1 MHSDAKRIYDD
12 KRLELLRCASLLGL
26 RSQALL
32 LEDHKILTLQMRE
45 EATLSGEV
53 SVLHPEMGFYLLL
66 YLPLCRGNQGVC
78 CCQQCFWIKNEKE
91 GLILNNKKIWNSMIL
106 PSLWRLVLRNWTNT
120 EDKVCR
126 RKTVLSIHKFK
137 LQIKCTW
144 SGII

>member
-66 YLPLCRGNQGVC
+66 YLPLCRGNQGSVAAS
-78 CCQQCFWIKNEKE
+78 NAS
-91 GLILNNKKIWNSMIL
+91 GLKMKK
-106 PSLWRLVLRNWTNT
+106 
-120 EDKVCR
+120 KV
-126 RKTVLSIHKFK
+126 
-137 LQIKCTW
+137 
-144 SGII
+144 